1 MMSNEKKTFNFRTDL
16 ASERRDLYRKANSI
30 ENEIQG
36 IESKKEEVNEN
47 ISVERVKITNEEGEK
62 AIGKPIGN
70 YITIDIQKLKI
81 AQDEDIEKSAE
92 TLSNE
97 LKKLIDTHIDSQG
110 EILVVGLGN
119 IYVTPDSLGPKVINE
134 IEVTRHII
142 NYLPQYVEEGTRMVS
157 AISPGVLG
165 TTGIETLEILK
176 GIVDNIH
183 PKLVIVIDAL
193 ASRSIERISSTVQIS
208 DTGIVPGAG
217 VGNTRAE
224 LSQSTLGIPVIAIG
238 IPTVVETA
246 VLVNDSLDLFIT
258 KLQEEAKSNDY
269 LNQLDLFITKLQEEA
284 KSNDY
289 LNQLKEQD
297 NYEEIKEALLPR
309 DFNLIVTP
317 KEIDD
322 LIENMKDVVAKG
334 INLSM

>member
-1 MMSNEKKTFNFRTDL
+1 MNSINFRTDL
-16 ASERRDLYRKANSI
+16 ASERRDIYQKANHL
-30 ENEIQG
+30 ENEIDG
-36 IESKKEEVNEN
+36 IESTKEDINEN
-47 ISVERVKITNEEGEK
+47 IKVERVKITNENGEK

-70 YITIDIQKLKI
+70 YITIDVKNLKI
-81 AQDEDIEKSAE
+81 AQEDEIQKAAE

-97 LKKLIDTHIDSQG
+97 LKSVIDIHIDKQG
-110 EILVVGLGN
+110 EVLVVGLGN

-165 TTGIETLEILK
+165 TTGIETVEILK
-176 GIVDNIH
+176 GIVDNIN

-193 ASRSIERISSTVQIS
+193 ASRSIERISSTVQLS

-217 VGNTRAE
+217 VGNTRSE
-224 LSQSTLGIPVIAIG
+224 ISKNTLGIPVVAIG

-246 VLVNDSLDLFIT
+246 VLVNDCLDLFIQ
-258 KLQEEAKSNDY
+258 KLQD
-269 LNQLDLFITKLQEEA
+269 EA

-289 LNQLKEQD
+289 LNQLKEED
-297 NYEEIKEALLPR
+297 NYQEIKEVLLPK
-309 DFNLIVTP
+309 DYNLIVTP

-322 LIENMKDVVAKG
+322 LIENMTEIVATG
-334 INLSM
+334 INQSL

>member
-1 MMSNEKKTFNFRTDL
+1 MLEKYMSKPDIEKEKIQKNCEKEPFNFRTDL
-16 ASERRDLYRKANSI
+16 ATERRDLYRKANSI
-30 ENEIQG
+30 ENEIDG
-36 IESKKEEVNEN
+36 IESEKEEINEN
-47 ISVERVKITNEEGEK
+47 ITVERVKIKNEEGQK

-70 YITIDIQKLKI
+70 YITIDIKKLKI

-97 LKKLIDTHIDSQG
+97 LTKILDSHIDKQG

-119 IYVTPDSLGPKVINE
+119 IYVTPDSLGPKVVND

-165 TTGIETLEILK
+165 TTGIETVEILK

-193 ASRSIERISSTVQIS
+193 ASRSIERISSTVQLS

-217 VGNTRAE
+217 VGNKRSE
-224 LSQSTLGIPVIAIG
+224 ISKETLGIPVIAIG

-246 VLVNDSLDLFIT
+246 VLVNDCLNLFIT
-258 KLQEEAKSNDY
+258 KLQEESKSN
-269 LNQLDLFITKLQEEA
+269 E
-284 KSNDY
+284 Y

-297 NYEEIKEALLPR
+297 NYDEIKESLNPG

-322 LIENMKDVVAKG
+322 LIENMTEVVAKG
-334 INLSM
+334 INMSM